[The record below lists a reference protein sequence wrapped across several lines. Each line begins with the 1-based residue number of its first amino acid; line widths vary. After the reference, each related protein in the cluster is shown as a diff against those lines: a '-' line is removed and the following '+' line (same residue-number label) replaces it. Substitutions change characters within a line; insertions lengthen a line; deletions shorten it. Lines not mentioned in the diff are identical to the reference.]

1 MIEKI
6 SDILI
11 VSDIDGTLL
20 REANG
25 LSEENRAAIK
35 RFTDK
40 GGRFTVSTGRA
51 IEAAKLVLDESVVN
65 APSIHINGGYFYDW
79 QRELYKPLCEVFRK
93 EAY

>member
-20 REANG
+20 WEANG

-40 GGRFTVSTGRA
+40 M
-51 IEAAKLVLDESVVN
+51 
-65 APSIHINGGYFYDW
+65 PSANLRISGIFSGS
-79 QRELYKPLCEVFRK
+79 Q
-93 EAY
+93 

>member
-35 RFTDK
+35 RDSLTRVD
-40 GGRFTVSTGRA
+40 A
-51 IEAAKLVLDESVVN
+51 LQCPPAA
-65 APSIHINGGYFYDW
+65 
-79 QRELYKPLCEVFRK
+79 Q
-93 EAY
+93 

>member
-51 IEAAKLVLDESVVN
+51 IEAAKLFLRL
-65 APSIHINGGYFYDW
+65 AAGRGY
-79 QRELYKPLCEVFRK
+79 RAELYKPLCEVFRK